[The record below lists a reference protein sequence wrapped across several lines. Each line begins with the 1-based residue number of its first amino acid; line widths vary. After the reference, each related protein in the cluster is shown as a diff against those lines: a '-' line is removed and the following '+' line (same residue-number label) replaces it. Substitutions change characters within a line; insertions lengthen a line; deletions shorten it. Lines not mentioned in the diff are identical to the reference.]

1 LNGGVVVVVV
11 VLILLLHLVSL
22 SMLCNEQWF
31 PPGQWKNAKLL
42 ASGSGSSMAVYNISD
57 RFLEKSKCC

>member
-1 LNGGVVVVVV
+1 MSSG
-11 VLILLLHLVSL
+11 S
-22 SMLCNEQWF
+22 SPE
-31 PPGQWKNAKLL
+31 QWKNAKLL